1 MRVEFFEPKL
11 EQGIVH
17 EILQW
22 SKDVLETN
30 SSFFGGLPP
39 CPYAQKAWADHKVSI
54 MFKYEPS
61 FQVLYTSISP
71 FDDNFD
77 LNIIVDIKYEQDPEN
92 FHEYLHNLNGC
103 IADGMFIDRDI
114 WLMGFHP
121 EDEPN
126 DFVAEPSETFE
137 PVVEQE
143 YAMIFVQRL
152 SKLQESADKL
162 AKRGYYKPYE
172 EDYNAKELFEH
183 RHQLYRRLRNG
194 NAS

>member
-1 MRVEFFEPKL
+1 M
-11 EQGIVH
+11 
-17 EILQW
+17 
-22 SKDVLETN
+22 
-30 SSFFGGLPP
+30 PP

-61 FQVLYTSISP
+61 VQVLYTSISQ

-77 LNIIVDIKYEQDPEN
+77 LNIIVDINYEQDPEN

-121 EDEPN
+121 HDEPN

-137 PVVEQE
+137 PVVDQE

-152 SKLQESADKL
+152 KKLQESANKL
-162 AKRGYYKPYE
+162 QKLGYYKYYFG
-172 EDYNAKELFEH
+172 DNNAPHVFELRQHFYDKLTKEKT
-183 RHQLYRRLRNG
+183 
-194 NAS
+194 